1 MYNMNEIQFV
11 SGGTEQLTVDQ
22 KVAALKRAK
31 EDQERMKR
39 RKRIQLYKNIIVTV
53 VCGVSLMP
61 VLFSIYLLAQLTQ
74 MEQKVAMIAGQ
85 RQVNGSVQYSL
96 TEEASGQQVDGS
108 GEKGIAGNNQI
119 EEPGKRVY
127 LTFDDG
133 PSENTAEILDILDQ
147 NGVKATFFVTGH
159 TDQESMQQ
167 YKAIVEHGHGI
178 GIHSYTHDYDKI
190 YSSLHAFQEDVNSMS
205 DLIFAA
211 TGVRTHMYRFPG
223 GSANTVSAT
232 DVNTL
237 MSWLDEEGYVFYD
250 WNALNGDAVTQ
261 DLAVST
267 LVQNVVTNVTKN
279 RDKKVD
285 SIVLMHDMKVRHNT
299 VESLQPLIDKLKAEG
314 YQMDQPL
321 TEEVA
326 PVQQKKL
333 EK

>member
-1 MYNMNEIQFV
+1 MYNMEEIQYV

-22 KVAALKRAK
+22 KVAALKKAK
-31 EDQERMKR
+31 NDQEHIKR
-39 RKRIQLYKNIIVTV
+39 RKRIQLYKNFIVVLICTF
-53 VCGVSLMP
+53 SLMP
-61 VLFSIYLLAQLTQ
+61 TLFSVYLLAQLTQ
-74 MEQKVAMIAGQ
+74 MEQEVAMIAGKK
-85 RQVNGSVQYSL
+85 QVAGSVQYSL

-108 GEKGIAGNNQI
+108 GEKGITGNTTAV
-119 EEPGKRVY
+119 EPGERVY

-133 PSENTAEILDILDQ
+133 PSENTADILDILEK

-167 YKAIVEHGHGI
+167 YKAIVAHGHGI
-178 GIHSYTHDYDKI
+178 GIHSYTHDYSKM
-190 YSSLHAFQEDVNSMS
+190 YSSLRAFQEDVNSMS
-205 DLIFAA
+205 DLIYAA

-232 DVNTL
+232 DVNVF
-237 MSWLDEEGYVFYD
+237 MNWLDSEGYIYYD

-261 DLAVST
+261 NLAVST
-267 LVQNVVTNVTKN
+267 LVQNVMTNVTKN
-279 RDKKVD
+279 REKKED
-285 SIVLMHDMKVRHNT
+285 SIVLMHDMTVRDNT

-314 YQMDQPL
+314 YQLDQPL

-326 PVQQKKL
+326 PVQQKVL